1 MISLLAEGDWLLAR
15 VRHQDRRVL
24 IEGFTAEEGP
34 ESYVVAA
41 CLPDPAFLGDA
52 MHGKTCAGL
61 WVTGLGKDGKQCE
74 VYLYHVVD
82 NQDAMRDYGAQCVVW
97 QTAINPVVALGCS
110 QRALGRV
117 PAYSVRKPSTPCRSW
132 ICLPGTTPHP
142 GDSPRCQH
150 LKATSRL
157 RRSHICESWR
167 MSGDSRRTVQLS
179 RLGRQHIQATNSR
192 GGTLSV
198 GDTEGGEFTPVELLL
213 VAIAGC
219 TALDVDAITVKRSEP
234 ARFLLTCSGHKT
246 KSAHGNHITDIQVDF
261 DVEFPDNE
269 GGRAA
274 ADVLEIAIR
283 KSHDRLCTV
292 TRTVELATTVDA
304 RLRGESVLQAGSP
317 A

>member
-1 MISLLAEGDWLLAR
+1 
-15 VRHQDRRVL
+15 
-24 IEGFTAEEGP
+24 
-34 ESYVVAA
+34 
-41 CLPDPAFLGDA
+41 
-52 MHGKTCAGL
+52 
-61 WVTGLGKDGKQCE
+61 
-74 VYLYHVVD
+74 
-82 NQDAMRDYGAQCVVW
+82 
-97 QTAINPVVALGCS
+97 
-110 QRALGRV
+110 
-117 PAYSVRKPSTPCRSW
+117 
-132 ICLPGTTPHP
+132 
-142 GDSPRCQH
+142 
-150 LKATSRL
+150 
-157 RRSHICESWR
+157 

-283 KSHDRLCTV
+283 RSHDRLCTV

>member
-1 MISLLAEGDWLLAR
+1 
-15 VRHQDRRVL
+15 
-24 IEGFTAEEGP
+24 
-34 ESYVVAA
+34 
-41 CLPDPAFLGDA
+41 
-52 MHGKTCAGL
+52 
-61 WVTGLGKDGKQCE
+61 
-74 VYLYHVVD
+74 
-82 NQDAMRDYGAQCVVW
+82 
-97 QTAINPVVALGCS
+97 
-110 QRALGRV
+110 
-117 PAYSVRKPSTPCRSW
+117 
-132 ICLPGTTPHP
+132 
-142 GDSPRCQH
+142 
-150 LKATSRL
+150 
-157 RRSHICESWR
+157 

-261 DVEFPDNE
+261 DVEFPDNK

>member
-1 MISLLAEGDWLLAR
+1 
-15 VRHQDRRVL
+15 
-24 IEGFTAEEGP
+24 
-34 ESYVVAA
+34 
-41 CLPDPAFLGDA
+41 
-52 MHGKTCAGL
+52 
-61 WVTGLGKDGKQCE
+61 
-74 VYLYHVVD
+74 
-82 NQDAMRDYGAQCVVW
+82 
-97 QTAINPVVALGCS
+97 
-110 QRALGRV
+110 
-117 PAYSVRKPSTPCRSW
+117 
-132 ICLPGTTPHP
+132 
-142 GDSPRCQH
+142 
-150 LKATSRL
+150 
-157 RRSHICESWR
+157 

-179 RLGRQHIQATNSR
+179 RLGRQHIQATNAR

-283 KSHDRLCTV
+283 RSHDRLCTV

>member
-1 MISLLAEGDWLLAR
+1 
-15 VRHQDRRVL
+15 
-24 IEGFTAEEGP
+24 
-34 ESYVVAA
+34 
-41 CLPDPAFLGDA
+41 
-52 MHGKTCAGL
+52 MHGMLSEHSVGKLGIAQSAGGRR
-61 WVTGLGKDGKQCE
+61 T
-74 VYLYHVVD
+74 
-82 NQDAMRDYGAQCVVW
+82 ATAQV
-97 QTAINPVVALGCS
+97 
-110 QRALGRV
+110 
-117 PAYSVRKPSTPCRSW
+117 
-132 ICLPGTTPHP
+132 
-142 GDSPRCQH
+142 
-150 LKATSRL
+150 
-157 RRSHICESWR
+157 CESWR